1 MKKTITYAVG
11 DNVWLMHGN
20 LAVCATVTKVSYK
33 QFISSDDPKSIIE
46 DELYTLSVGDKPLL
60 GLHGKDE
67 LYSTKS
73 DLINSL

>member
-20 LAVCATVTKVSYK
+20 LAVCATVTKVSYRK
-33 QFISSDDPKSIIE
+33 FISSLDYESVIE
-46 DELYTLSVGDKPLL
+46 HELYTLSIDGNQLP
-60 GLHGKDE
+60 GLHEKEE
-67 LYSTKS
+67 LFPTKS